1 MNTTTTRAAVFIVT
15 TKFSLLVVL
24 ETVYFNIMKQ
34 LRTKSV
40 DGSLNVPNPAAIGAA
55 IGRNETMVFMS
66 EFIHIQARQT
76 GGIARPCV
84 RSKRL
89 ATGVLWLQGI
99 TLAWMLVECGV
110 SLYAAALARSPAIL
124 AFGSDSLIEL
134 FSATVVLLQFLPQFS
149 LLPREAMV
157 SV

>member
-1 MNTTTTRAAVFIVT
+1 MDTTTTRAAVFIVT

-66 EFIHIQARQT
+66 EFIHIQAR
-76 GGIARPCV
+76 
-84 RSKRL
+84 
-89 ATGVLWLQGI
+89 
-99 TLAWMLVECGV
+99 
-110 SLYAAALARSPAIL
+110 
-124 AFGSDSLIEL
+124 
-134 FSATVVLLQFLPQFS
+134 
-149 LLPREAMV
+149 
-157 SV
+157 